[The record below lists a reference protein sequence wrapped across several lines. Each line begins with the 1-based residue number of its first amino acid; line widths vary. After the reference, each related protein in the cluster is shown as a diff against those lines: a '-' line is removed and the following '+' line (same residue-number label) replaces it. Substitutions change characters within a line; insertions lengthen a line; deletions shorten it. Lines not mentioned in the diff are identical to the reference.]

1 LDLIDVRA
9 DIPIPEEDYTPER
22 CDSDSSNFKT
32 EPPSSPSQRNTGELT
47 FNYQTGS
54 EKKNKPNTMAKPNF
68 KSKQQ
73 RSIST
78 ISESSVSNLTGHTDD
93 SMPVKVA
100 VTQPDIA
107 SKSRKQKLGNIFKMC
122 ENEEP
127 EDRKRKPRT
136 TF

>member
-1 LDLIDVRA
+1 MDLINGTSD
-9 DIPIPEEDYTPER
+9 IPEEDYTPER
-22 CDSDSSNFKT
+22 CDSDSGHFKT
-32 EPPSSPSQRNTGELT
+32 EPPSSPSQQNTGEILSY
-47 FNYQTGS
+47 NNLTGS
-54 EKKNKPNTMAKPNF
+54 EKKNKPNTNRNSKN
-68 KSKQQ
+68 KQQ

-93 SMPVKVA
+93 SMPIKVA
-100 VTQPDIA
+100 VTQPDIT
-107 SKSRKQKLGNIFKMC
+107 SNSRKQKLGNIFKMC